1 MYRASPGGSAPSAVV
16 YEEASVVVAPT
27 VTLTPEGMRQLSDE
41 LAELMERRESLT
53 TSVDGLVDR
62 EAGSNFHDDVTLI
75 DRRIA
80 EIQSIL
86 ARATP
91 LDDQDRIPG
100 VVSLG
105 SRVTVR
111 WDGDGDET
119 YTIVD
124 PAEAAPRAGKISS
137 ESPVGRALVGR
148 RVGSLISVQAAGG
161 VARLEIVAVE

>member
-1 MYRASPGGSAPSAVV
+1 M
-16 YEEASVVVAPT
+16 VVAQT
-27 VTLTPEGMRQLSDE
+27 VSLTSEGMRQLSDE
-41 LAELMERRESLT
+41 IAELMERRESLT
-53 TSVDGLVDR
+53 TSVDGLMDR

-91 LDDQDRIPG
+91 LDDGDRVPG

-124 PAEAAPRAGKISS
+124 AAEAAPRVGRISS
-137 ESPVGRALVGR
+137 ESPVGRALIGR
-148 RVGSLISVQAAGG
+148 REGSLISVLAAGG
-161 VARLEIVAVE
+161 VARLEIVTVE